1 MKNRE
6 LEWEVRREERGNSW
20 PSLEYSEFKRQWAGD
35 INSPQPQASTH
46 THRHAVELEAGRG
59 NAHTNTQ
66 VFVSDKACEH
76 KPPSPHALRID
87 DESSPLPPSSTS
99 PSLVHSLSPSLASPT
114 IIISTSIK
122 PRLTRGVSF
131 PLPYFTLLMLHHP
144 FSYHGRLLIFNQTHT
159 SLISS
164 HICQTII

>member
-1 MKNRE
+1 M
-6 LEWEVRREERGNSW
+6 RREERGNSW

-76 KPPSPHALRID
+76 KPPSPYALRID
-87 DESSPLPPSSTS
+87 DESSPLPP
-99 PSLVHSLSPSLASPT
+99 PLHLPVPRALSLSPSLASPT
-114 IIISTSIK
+114 IIIATSIK

-144 FSYHGRLLIFNQTHT
+144 FSYHGSLLIFNQTHT

>member
-35 INSPQPQASTH
+35 INSPQPQAFTH

-66 VFVSDKACEH
+66 VFISDKAREH
-76 KPPSPHALRID
+76 KPPSPYALRID
-87 DESSPLPPSSTS
+87 DESSPLS

-122 PRLTRGVSF
+122 PLLTRGVSF

-144 FSYHGRLLIFNQTHT
+144 FSYHGSLLIFNQTHT